1 MIISIDGDKNQ
12 LPLITG
18 NKRKIYETP
27 LSSIKLN
34 NGRLSVSTKV
44 GSKPR
49 MFTLL
54 SLNTAG
60 DPSQCN
66 EETDLKSQAVSIIN

>member
-1 MIISIDGDKNQ
+1 MIISIGGDKNQ
-12 LPLITG
+12 QPFITR

-27 LSSIKLN
+27 TSSIKLN
-34 NGRLSVSTKV
+34 NGRLNVSIKV

-54 SLNTAG
+54 PLNTVLEILGSAMKK
-60 DPSQCN
+60 Q
-66 EETDLKSQAVSIIN
+66 I